1 MNKQEY
7 TDQLLGA
14 RRRAAKNLTT
24 DNLRNLAKALHSA
37 GNRAAHQEPNYLQ
50 AIEFY
55 EEAVSIYNQIGDDA
69 GRSSTYFDLG
79 VAYEVGL
86 HDNELAYRY
95 IKRALDFLQ
104 NERLRAH
111 YERELNCLKV
121 TTFKHGRF
129 SGNLLNK
136 TKSSKEDA

>member
-7 TDQLLGA
+7 TDQLVEA
-14 RRRAAKNLTT
+14 RRSAAQNLTT
-24 DNLRNLAKALHSA
+24 DSLRNLAKALHSA
-37 GNRAAHQEPNYLQ
+37 GYRAARQEPNYFQ

-79 VAYEVGL
+79 VAYEVGF

-95 IKRALDFLQ
+95 IKKALDLLQ
-104 NERLRAH
+104 NERLRSH
-111 YERELNCLKV
+111 YEREL
-121 TTFKHGRF
+121 
-129 SGNLLNK
+129 S
-136 TKSSKEDA
+136 